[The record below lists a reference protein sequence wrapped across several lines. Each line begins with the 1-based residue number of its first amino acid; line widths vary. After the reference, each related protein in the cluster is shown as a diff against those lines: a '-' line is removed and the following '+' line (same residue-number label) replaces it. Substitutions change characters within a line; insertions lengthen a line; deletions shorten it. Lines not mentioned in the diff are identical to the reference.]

1 MGQPGLAGEPGM
13 KVRKTLSA
21 ISLSDWGDKWQ
32 LVFLQD

>member
-1 MGQPGLAGEPGM
+1 MGQPGPAGEPGM

-32 LVFLQD
+32 LVFLKD